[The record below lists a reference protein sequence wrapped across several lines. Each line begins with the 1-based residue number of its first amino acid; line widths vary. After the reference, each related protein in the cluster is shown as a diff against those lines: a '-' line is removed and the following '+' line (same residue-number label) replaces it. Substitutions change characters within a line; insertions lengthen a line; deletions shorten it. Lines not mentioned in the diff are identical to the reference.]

1 MNYFITGATGFLGGY
16 ITSYLLDGGHL
27 VTALVATR
35 DEAREMASFGVR
47 PHVAAVTDKE
57 AMRRGM
63 RGSDGVFHVA
73 GHRLG
78 IADRKLAEAVHVE
91 GTRNVLELVRELAI
105 SKVVHTSTLS
115 VFSDT
120 KGKVPDE
127 SYRFT
132 GRHLTRYDAL
142 RARAHYDVALP
153 MLGDGLPGV
162 ILMPGATYGPRD
174 TSAMARLLTEFLLGR
189 IRFASDVTAYCWA
202 HVEDVAQAHVLAMEF
217 GQIGETY
224 IVGGEVHTVWDVLAE
239 AGRLVG
245 RAHPPFRLSPWVVKP
260 VAAAA
265 GGIARV
271 LPPLRPLADR
281 LRVATGVT
289 YLGDDTKARTELG
302 FSPRSLEEGLPEAIQ
317 WLLRDLF
324 ERV

>member
-1 MNYFITGATGFLGGY
+1 MKYFVTGATGFLGGY
-16 ITSYLLDGGHL
+16 ITSYLLEGGHL
-27 VTALVATR
+27 VTALVSTR

-47 PHVAAVTDKE
+47 PHVATVTDKE

-78 IADRKLAEAVHVE
+78 IADRKLAEAVHVD
-91 GTRNVLELVRELAI
+91 GTRNVFELVRELSI

-120 KGKVPDE
+120 KGQVPDE
-127 SYRFT
+127 GYRFT
-132 GRHLTRYDAL
+132 GRHITRYDAL

-153 MLGDGLPGV
+153 MMSAGLPGV

-189 IRFASDVTAYCWA
+189 IRFASDTTSYCWA

-217 GQIGETY
+217 GRPRETY
-224 IVGGEVHTVWDVLAE
+224 IVGGEPHTVWDVLAE
-239 AGRLVG
+239 AGKLVG
-245 RAHPPFRLSPWVVKP
+245 RTHPPFRLPQWAVGSLATAV
-260 VAAAA
+260 
-265 GGIARV
+265 GGLARV
-271 LPPLRPLADR
+271 LPPLRPTADR
-281 LRVATGVT
+281 LRVASGVT
-289 YLGDDTKARTELG
+289 YLGDDSKARAELG
-302 FSPRSLEEGLPEAIQ
+302 FAPRTLSEGLPDAIQ